1 MGSACLAGRLKGRP
15 RRNLP
20 ANVPHR
26 RQVLTAGYFGEGPS
40 RKFAAF
46 AIISTEYPYRQA
58 HPKDKLI
65 VSLEEISHEA
75 EDLIRELK
83 DPEPDAKI
91 DAGFVW
97 SFYVYPKAQAWTC
110 VSFVLH

>member
-1 MGSACLAGRLKGRP
+1 MADDP
-15 RRNLP
+15 IDDI
-20 ANVPHR
+20 
-26 RQVLTAGYFGEGPS
+26 YDFGEGPS

-97 SFYVYPKAQAWTC
+97 SFYVYPNHRCASRWDGDIHVC
-110 VSFVLH
+110 SSVN